1 MAELKKL
8 HYKLGDSLEWIL
20 EALSQEDESEETILR
35 RKRALGSLAYAKDI
49 LKGSVSAVDDSKL
62 SEQRTLSARVDDRGN
77 VPAISPGQSHASGYP
92 HLSSS
97 SLTTGFEARR
107 IVKLQNENT
116 ERRRGLGHSSS
127 SPSLSSHSGLLSP
140 AGALP
145 RTPWVRADDKPG
157 STYSSPEL
165 ALSKPEQRS
174 ASSPS
179 RPMQPEAP
187 EKPPIQH
194 DPLGVL

>member
-1 MAELKKL
+1 MLQ
-8 HYKLGDSLEWIL
+8 HKLGVSLEWIL
-20 EALSQEDESEETILR
+20 EALSQEDESAETTTR
-35 RKRALGSLAYAKDI
+35 RRQALESLAYAKDI
-49 LKGSVSAVDDSKL
+49 LKGSILAVDDTKL
-62 SEQRTLSARVDDRGN
+62 FGQRTLNARVDDQGD
-77 VPAISPGQSHASGYP
+77 VPAIYQGPSLISGYP
-92 HLSSS
+92 HLSSDS
-97 SLTTGFEARR
+97 PTTGFEAQR
-107 IVKLQNENT
+107 IVKLQNDNP

-127 SPSLSSHSGLLSP
+127 SPSLTSRSALLSP
-140 AGALP
+140 AAALP
-145 RTPWVRADDKPG
+145 RTPWIRAGDKPG
-157 STYSSPEL
+157 GAYSSPEL